1 MPGILRQSMPDR
13 ACRLLKRG
21 NAPNFRNMKTA
32 LAALA
37 WLVASMFVSELL
49 GYLLHRLLHSGKV
62 GFLSRSHMRHHLVL
76 YGPLHSQRPGS
87 GYLDATVGEAALFN
101 IGMEWIIPGAILLAA
116 SVTVLHILRVTL
128 FHQAVFIAGTLSWSF
143 IMFSYLH
150 DRMHIDGFW
159 MERHPLLKRWFLGA
173 REAHDIHHWALNDR
187 GFMDKNFG
195 IAFFLFDRVFGTW
208 TAHWPSFNRRG
219 YKNALRRFADVLDK
233 GIPRRNI
240 RRAVSSETDD
250 LCDDSVGLHEVDW
263 SAQTIS

>member
-1 MPGILRQSMPDR
+1 
-13 ACRLLKRG
+13 
-21 NAPNFRNMKTA
+21 MKTA

-37 WLVASMFVSELL
+37 WLVASIFVSELL
-49 GYLLHRLLHSGKV
+49 GYLLHRLLHSGKI

-76 YGPLHSQRPGS
+76 YGPLHSQRPS
-87 GYLDATVGEAALFN
+87 PGYLDATVGEVSLFN

-116 SVTVLHILRVTL
+116 SITVLHFLHVTL
-128 FHQAVFIAGTLSWSF
+128 FHQSVFVAGTLSWSF

-159 MERHPLLKRWFLGA
+159 MERQRWLKRWFLGA

-208 TAHWPSFNRRG
+208 AAQWPSFNRRG
-219 YKNALRRFADVLDK
+219 YKNALHRFADVLDASRT
-233 GIPRRNI
+233 GRSS
-240 RRAVSSETDD
+240 RRALPSESDD
-250 LCDDSVGLHEVDW
+250 LYESSISLHEVVGIGTDNV
-263 SAQTIS
+263 AIVPLRHFR